1 MNTGSQAQHICFYS
15 NKCNWS
21 KAFLEELS
29 RTPWKGE
36 FRFIC
41 VDPTPNRAPLPA
53 WLKKV
58 PTLVIS
64 GESEPRVDGQVMNW
78 LSERRLKSGGG
89 QSASSSLQGDE
100 PEGFSMME
108 HQSFTKGF
116 GYSGLDVDTSTQG
129 NGGATIPGAFS
140 FLNGGSGPGDRT
152 GQQIPSMASVEKK
165 SKKEQMMDKQMEDF
179 MRERQRGIPNQVA
192 RQ

>member
-1 MNTGSQAQHICFYS
+1 
-15 NKCNWS
+15 
-21 KAFLEELS
+21 
-29 RTPWKGE
+29 
-36 FRFIC
+36 
-41 VDPTPNRAPLPA
+41 
-53 WLKKV
+53 
-58 PTLVIS
+58 
-64 GESEPRVDGQVMNW
+64 MNW